1 MAATA
6 QNGEPWLNMG
16 YYAEINGHTA
26 MIKSD
31 KNDRSSKNNF
41 NRQSKILASITRFS
55 LILITPL
62 VFALATSPVRAQSGA
77 LAECAACHGEDGIG
91 KDVEIPNLAGQHEVY
106 LYRQLQHFKS
116 GKRTHKE
123 MRYES
128 RQLSDADMQALAH
141 YYAQLP
147 R

>member
-1 MAATA
+1 
-6 QNGEPWLNMG
+6 
-16 YYAEINGHTA
+16 

-31 KNDRSSKNNF
+31 NTDQSSKKNF
-41 NRQSKILASITRFS
+41 IQWSQRSKILAFIARLS
-55 LILITPL
+55 LILIAAL
-62 VFALATSPVRAQSGA
+62 HFALATSPARAQSGA

>member
-1 MAATA
+1 MISRRSH
-6 QNGEPWLNMG
+6 LNST
-16 YYAEINGHTA
+16 EI
-26 MIKSD
+26 
-31 KNDRSSKNNF
+31 
-41 NRQSKILASITRFS
+41 SI
-55 LILITPL
+55 ILIAAA
-62 VFALATSPVRAQSGA
+62 VFLPPAGGPARAEDLPVS

-91 KDVEIPNLAGQHEVY
+91 RDVEIPNLAGQHEVY

-123 MRYES
+123 MHYES
-128 RQLSDADMQALAH
+128 RQLSDAEMQALAH